1 MIGPVIAACG
11 ALGVY
16 LLYSSLVLGRKGLW
30 LQRQKRLPWARRGRQ
45 WLDQAGLPDVSIGE
59 LASVTAL
66 IAVLAGASAGLA
78 FGGLLPGVA
87 LGGFAATVPIISYRQ
102 RRAKRR
108 DLAEEAWPAM
118 IEEIRVLCGS
128 AGRSIPQ
135 ALLDVGRR
143 GPEELRSAFAAA
155 ERTWALTT
163 EFSTTVDVL
172 KSHLA
177 SPTADATCETLLVAN
192 ELGGGDLDRRL
203 AELAEDR
210 RQDALGRKDA
220 RAKQSGVRF
229 ARRFVVIVPLGMAL
243 AGMSLGDGR
252 AAYATPIGQLLVSV
266 GIGLIIVCWV
276 WSGRVMR
283 LPTQERVFA

>member
-1 MIGPVIAACG
+1 VIGPALAGCG

-16 LLYSSLVLGRKGLW
+16 LLYSSLALGRTRLFSPRAQSVPVA
-30 LQRQKRLPWARRGRQ
+30 QRARQ
-45 WLDQAGLPDVSIGE
+45 WLDQAGLPEVSVSE
-59 LASVTAL
+59 LASITAL
-66 IAVLAGASAGLA
+66 IAVLAGTAAGLV
-78 FGGLLPGVA
+78 FGGLLPGLA
-87 LGGFAATVPIISYRQ
+87 LGGFAATVPIASYRQ
-102 RRAKRR
+102 RRARR
-108 DLAEEAWPAM
+108 RELAEEAWPAM

-143 GPEELRSAFAAA
+143 GPTELSSAFSAA

-172 KSHLA
+172 KAHLA
-177 SPTADATCETLLVAN
+177 SPTADATCETLLVAH

-220 RAKQSGVRF
+220 QAKQSGVRF
-229 ARRFVVIVPLGMAL
+229 ARRFVIIVPFGMAV

-252 AAYATPIGQLLVSV
+252 SAYATPIGQVLVSV
-266 GIGLIIVCWV
+266 GIGLVIVCWI

-283 LPTQERVFA
+283 LPREERVFA

>member
-1 MIGPVIAACG
+1 MIGPAIAACG
-11 ALGVY
+11 AFGVY
-16 LLYSSLVLGRKGLW
+16 LLYSSLALGRRSL
-30 LQRQKRLPWARRGRQ
+30 LRTRAPRVSVAVRARQ
-45 WLDQAGLPDVSIGE
+45 WLDQAGLPEVSVGE
-59 LASVTAL
+59 LTSATLL
-66 IAVLAGASAGLA
+66 IAVLAGAAAGLV
-78 FGGLLPGVA
+78 FGGLLPAVA
-87 LGGFAATVPIISYRQ
+87 LGGFAATVPIVSYRA

-108 DLAEEAWPAM
+108 ELAEDAWPAM
-118 IEEIRVLCGS
+118 IEEIRVMCGS

-143 GPEELRSAFAAA
+143 GPVELRGAFGAA

-172 KSHLA
+172 KAQLA
-177 SPTADATCETLLVAN
+177 SPTADATCETLLVAH

-252 AAYATPIGQLLVSV
+252 AAYETPIGQVLVSV
-266 GIGLIIVCWV
+266 AIGLIVVCWI

-283 LPTQERVFA
+283 LPAEQRVFA